1 MYLKLEIYV
10 YNYGI
15 YYLVFLMV
23 SVYMYM
29 YLKFFYIE
37 KFKIWFFFLVKI
49 CKRFCIMICVEV
61 NVRVGE
67 ILDVVMWFCKKILY
81 IMKKCIVYL

>member
-10 YNYGI
+10 YYYGF

-29 YLKFFYIE
+29 YFFINLKFD
-37 KFKIWFFFLVKI
+37 FFLVKI